1 MIPFLLWNR
10 IIGSSLRER
19 IAAADALKRQPAALD
34 RAVFLD
40 GLDRVLRAGRDIPA
54 AGSSPAAAA
63 SCPSCRNLVVLQGAQ
78 QRFFDFLIACA
89 YGPYPCDQHKVDA
102 VGKFVLVETVRLT
115 KQTLDAV
122 SFHRTR
128 QLGTDGESQ
137 PVVAE
142 LVPAAV
148 DHNVFSCRG
157 HTTMIQ
163 SAEFVVFL

>member
-1 MIPFLLWNR
+1 MEKYT
-10 IIGSSLRER
+10 G
-19 IAAADALKRQPAALD
+19 DKT
-34 RAVFLD
+34 
-40 GLDRVLRAGRDIPA
+40 
-54 AGSSPAAAA
+54 GSSPAAAA

>member
-1 MIPFLLWNR
+1 MEKYTGDKTRDHRQQQPLHVRVAATLLSFKAR
-10 IIGSSLRER
+10 SS
-19 IAAADALKRQPAALD
+19 D
-34 RAVFLD
+34 F
-40 GLDRVLRAGRDIPA
+40 
-54 AGSSPAAAA
+54 S
-63 SCPSCRNLVVLQGAQ
+63 
-78 QRFFDFLIACA
+78 DFLIACA

-102 VGKFVLVETVRLT
+102 VGKFVLVETIRLT

>member
-1 MIPFLLWNR
+1 MLAESFFLGYTVFYAR
-10 IIGSSLRER
+10 YIGKELFFMGCSHNCDSCSSHCGGEKSLKV
-19 IAAADALKRQPAALD
+19 AANPAA
-34 RAVFLD
+34 
-40 GLDRVLRAGRDIPA
+40 
-54 AGSSPAAAA
+54 SA